1 MIPLLLYVLF
11 PLLASATSNQVSN
24 ANDINWFGN
33 LISVIAGGLL
43 HYKDGLVTT
52 FVKNYTTYSSMAVF
66 AILSLAFVKMFHKPT
81 NLKLLVK
88 WIVLQFVVVHV
99 MYTIS
104 MGSDFVSNPII
115 SITLLMLVVWIV
127 WPVPHIL
134 LPDSKL
140 GSTSSSEEV
149 ECTKESETIEFCI
162 GHQAFKSTS
171 LTAQA
176 SEINT
181 IAMEWIQMNKPGENW
196 IFTGLWNTRKGKVGQ
211 GNVVV
216 AQYSRTSILLPKLSK
231 KKSSTKTRAKSKTRK
246 KITNSIGEEVED
258 EDIEKYRY
266 ERNWDASKKAYSYLD
281 RKMGGSSWTVPA
293 DLNEKFV
300 SWRDS
305 VSYFFVV

>member
-1 MIPLLLYVLF
+1 MIPLLYVLF
-11 PLLASATSNQVSN
+11 PLLASASSNQISN
-24 ANDINWFGN
+24 ANDISWFAN

-43 HYKDGLVTT
+43 YYKDGLVATLAKNNIT
-52 FVKNYTTYSSMAVF
+52 FPHLAIF

-115 SITLLMLVVWIV
+115 SITLPMLVVWIV

-134 LPDSKL
+134 PSDSKL

-181 IAMEWIQMNKPGENW
+181 IAMEWIQINKPGENW
-196 IFTGLWNTRKGKVGQ
+196 IFTGLWNTRKGAAGQ

-231 KKSSTKTRAKSKTRK
+231 KKERTKTRAKSKTRK
-246 KITNSIGEEVED
+246 KNTNSIGVSGEVE

-266 ERNWDASKKAYSYLD
+266 ERKWDDSKKAYSYLD